1 MTDLYKL
8 VVATGLCLCSAVA
21 AAAGDLPTNPS
32 RDCDPIGRP
41 RPGCLPQSGRTTPSV
56 SQDQPT
62 RTLTDDEIQKDKQR
76 QKERAERA
84 AKIPLLYP
92 SVEEIASET
101 KRLKEFSRITLK
113 GNGKTFV
120 SGADGSK
127 SEIFLDDETY
137 PVRTLTLTCQPQNAA
152 AIGQPRYDSRG
163 PGLYPLELVTFQP
176 GKCVLRNKDFLAA
189 ILIPDL
195 LPESRPLEG
204 RYSGGGVLDWV

>member
-92 SVEEIASET
+92 SVEEIATET
-101 KRLKEFSRITLK
+101 KAMKEHSDITLAS
-113 GNGKTFV
+113 NRQTL
-120 SGADGSK
+120 SATADGSK
-127 SEIFLDDETY
+127 YTIFLDDEKY
-137 PVRTLTLTCQPQNAA
+137 PVRSLTITCDPRNVA
-152 AIGQPRYDSRG
+152 AIGRPKYDSRG

-176 GKCVLRNKDFLAA
+176 GKCVLRNKDFSAN
-189 ILIPDL
+189 IVIPDL
-195 LPESRPLEG
+195 PPE
-204 RYSGGGVLDWV
+204 